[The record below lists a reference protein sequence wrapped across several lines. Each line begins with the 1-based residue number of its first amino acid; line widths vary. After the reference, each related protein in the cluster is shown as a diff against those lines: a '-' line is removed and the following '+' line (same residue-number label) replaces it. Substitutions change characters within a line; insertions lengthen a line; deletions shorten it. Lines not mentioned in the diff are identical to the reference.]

1 MLTAVFGNT
10 ALLIMVTGALVG
22 IAGTLVGSFLVLS
35 GRSMLSDAISH
46 SIILGI
52 VVVWLLTGQQTGPI
66 QTVGAA
72 VTGLLTVFITQAL
85 VRTRRM
91 RNDAAIG
98 LVFPIFFAL
107 GVLLLNLYA
116 RDVHIDEH
124 TVLLG
129 EIDFIWLDNITLAGL
144 PIPRALV
151 AMTLVTLANLIFVG
165 VFYKE
170 LKIATFDP
178 MLAKAL
184 GFAPGILS
192 YGLLLLTSVTA
203 VAAFDAVGVIL
214 FVAFVIVP
222 PATAYLLTEHLGR
235 MLLIGCAVAVAASV
249 SGYFIAAAWDVA
261 TGGMM
266 AVMTGAAFTLAFLFG
281 PRHGL
286 IPRWWQARRGADE
299 TREAIA
305 NASANKPYRPHGG
318 SVR

>member
-1 MLTAVFGNT
+1 MLASLMERIPVM
-10 ALLIMVTGALVG
+10 IMVTGALVG
-22 IAGTLVGSFLVLS
+22 MAGTLVGSFLVLS

-66 QTVGAA
+66 QTIGAA
-72 VTGLLTVFITQAL
+72 VTGLLTVFLTQAL

-98 LVFPIFFAL
+98 LVFPVFFAL
-107 GVLLLNLYA
+107 GVLLLNVYA

-129 EIDFIWLDNITLAGL
+129 EIGFIWLDNITIAGYEL
-144 PIPRALV
+144 PRSLV
-151 AMTLVTLANLIFVG
+151 AMSAITLVNLLFVG

-170 LKIATFDP
+170 LKLATFDP
-178 MLAKAL
+178 MLARAL
-184 GFAPGILS
+184 GFAPGVLS

-222 PATAYLLTEHLGR
+222 PATAYLLTERLWL
-235 MLLIGCAVAVAASV
+235 MLVIGCLVSVIASV
-249 SGYFIAAAWDVA
+249 TGYILANYWDVSI
-261 TGGMM
+261 GGMM
-266 AVMTGAAFTLAFLFG
+266 AVMTGVAFTLAFLLA

-286 IPRWWQARRGADE
+286 LPRWWRARRDAAHNRAAIDDSA
-299 TREAIA
+299 EA
-305 NASANKPYRPHGG
+305 KRP
-318 SVR
+318 S

>member
-1 MLTAVFGNT
+1 MLGSLLERIP
-10 ALLIMVTGALVG
+10 LLIMITGALVG

-52 VVVWLLTGQQTGPI
+52 VVVWLITGQQTGPI
-66 QTVGAA
+66 QTIGAA
-72 VTGLLTVFITQAL
+72 VTGLLTVFVTQAL

-98 LVFPIFFAL
+98 LVFPVFFAL

-129 EIDFIWLDNITLAGL
+129 EIGFIWLDNVTLAGFEL
-144 PIPRALV
+144 PRSLV
-151 AMTLVTLANLIFVG
+151 AMSLITLVNLVFVAL
-165 VFYKE
+165 FYKE
-170 LKIATFDP
+170 LKLATFDP
-178 MLAKAL
+178 MLARAL
-184 GFAPGILS
+184 GFAPGVLS

-222 PATAYLLTEHLGR
+222 PATAYLLTERLWL
-235 MLLIGCAVAVAASV
+235 MLVIGCLVSVFASV
-249 SGYFIAAAWDVA
+249 IGYILANHWDVSI
-261 TGGMM
+261 GGMM
-266 AVMTGAAFTLAFLFG
+266 AVMTGAAFSLAFVFG
-281 PRHGL
+281 PQHGL
-286 IPRWWQARRGADE
+286 IPRWWRGRRRAAE
-299 TREAIA
+299 SREAIPA
-305 NASANKPYRPHGG
+305 ATSPNRPG
-318 SVR
+318 